1 MSRNHAVIFLNYFLA
16 ILLFY
21 INIKKLSLKA
31 VLIFQ
36 QLNAKECPN
45 HNTTAAFN
53 LNNNYKKL

>member
-1 MSRNHAVIFLNYFLA
+1 MPLFFKLIFSYSTVLYD
-16 ILLFY
+16 
-21 INIKKLSLKA
+21 IKKSSLKA

-53 LNNNYKKL
+53 LNNSKKL